1 MPEILTSRLTD
12 RVLTDKERKNLL
24 FLELIRKNGPISR
37 TDIARMTDNNIVTVS
52 NYINHFLKKE
62 LVIEKEL
69 DISTGGRKPILLT
82 LNKKAGAILGV
93 GFNSHNAV
101 ALLVDLEC
109 RVLAEVKRNAPQLSK
124 ENVEKVTLEL
134 AEEAISSG
142 GIEKKDLFAVGVAA
156 PDSLPSLF
164 SAPAKQSLEEN
175 LKAPLILEKSPNAAV
190 LAEKLLGL
198 DRDVRHMLFIVPG
211 VGCGVLIDGEIYRGA
226 SGFAGQVDIHEPD
239 GKQGDFSKSFH
250 SAFGPWEPDMGLQH
264 SIEKRIQK
272 GETSTVAP
280 ILQNAK
286 PGTVQP
292 EEYRKALDKNDKV
305 VQAEV
310 NKAGEYLGRRIS
322 TLVNHFNPEI
332 IVMGGGI
339 EVCGD
344 VLMEGIKSA
353 VKRYSIPEASENI
366 RIIPSAFGDRAVSLG
381 VAGIV
386 CREVFAQA

>member
-175 LKAPLILEKSPNAAV
+175 LKAPLILEKSPNAAFLFSV
-190 LAEKLLGL
+190 NWIFLLAEES
-198 DRDVRHMLFIVPG
+198 RS
-211 VGCGVLIDGEIYRGA
+211 C
-226 SGFAGQVDIHEPD
+226 
-239 GKQGDFSKSFH
+239 
-250 SAFGPWEPDMGLQH
+250 
-264 SIEKRIQK
+264 
-272 GETSTVAP
+272 
-280 ILQNAK
+280 
-286 PGTVQP
+286 
-292 EEYRKALDKNDKV
+292 
-305 VQAEV
+305 
-310 NKAGEYLGRRIS
+310 
-322 TLVNHFNPEI
+322 
-332 IVMGGGI
+332 
-339 EVCGD
+339 
-344 VLMEGIKSA
+344 
-353 VKRYSIPEASENI
+353 
-366 RIIPSAFGDRAVSLG
+366 
-381 VAGIV
+381 
-386 CREVFAQA
+386 